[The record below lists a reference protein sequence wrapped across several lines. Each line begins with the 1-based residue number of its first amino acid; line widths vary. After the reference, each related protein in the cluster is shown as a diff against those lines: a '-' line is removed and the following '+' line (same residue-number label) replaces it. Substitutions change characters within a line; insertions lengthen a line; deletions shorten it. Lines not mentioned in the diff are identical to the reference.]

1 MGLIELVK
9 ITDTD
14 IRALRNAPGPT
25 VIVKGLGLGGVT
37 REASLYQ
44 QHGLRSR
51 PVAGSR
57 GVFVPF
63 GSGSR
68 EGVVIATENYTLDI
82 TLDEGGAAIY
92 STDAAGAVQALI
104 KLRADGSVELNGDSK
119 RLVTYGE
126 LNTAL
131 QAFKTLI
138 NAHVHSGGTLA
149 LGLTGTPSV
158 PTTIDISASQTSTL
172 KTGG

>member
-9 ITDTD
+9 ITDAD
-14 IRALRNAPGPT
+14 IRTLRASPGPS
-25 VIVKGLGLGGVT
+25 VVVKGVGLGGAT
-37 REASLYQ
+37 REATLYQ
-44 QHGLRSR
+44 QHGFRSL
-51 PVAGSR
+51 PIDGTR
-57 GVFVPF
+57 GIFVPL

-68 EGVVIATENYTLDI
+68 EGIVIATENYTLDI
-82 TLDEGGAAIY
+82 TLDAGGAAIY
-92 STDAAGAVQALI
+92 STNAAGEVQAVI
-104 KLRADGSVELNGDSK
+104 KLRADGSIELNGDSK

-149 LGLTGTPSV
+149 LGLTGPPSV
-158 PTTIDISASQTSTL
+158 PTTLDISASQTSTL

>member
-9 ITDTD
+9 ITDSD

-25 VIVKGLGLGGVT
+25 VVVKGVGLGGVT

-44 QHGLRSR
+44 QHGFRSR
-51 PVAGSR
+51 PVAGTR

-68 EGVVIATENYTLDI
+68 EGVIIATENYTLDI
-82 TLDEGGAAIY
+82 TLDVGGAAIY
-92 STDAAGAVQALI
+92 STNAAGDVQAEI
-104 KLRADGSVELNGDSK
+104 KLRADGSIELNGDSK

-126 LNTAL
+126 LNTAIQTFITAL
-131 QAFKTLI
+131 NL
-138 NAHVHSGGTLA
+138 HVHSGGTLP
-149 LGLTGTPSV
+149 LGLTGAPTV
-158 PTTIDISASQTSTL
+158 PASLNISASQTSTL

>member
-9 ITDTD
+9 ITDSD
-14 IRALRNAPGPT
+14 IRALRNSPGPT
-25 VIVKGLGLGGVT
+25 VIVKGVGLGGVT

-44 QHGLRSR
+44 QHGFRSR
-51 PVAGSR
+51 PVAGTR

-68 EGVVIATENYTLDI
+68 EGVIIATENYTLDI

-92 STDAAGAVQALI
+92 STDTAGAVQALI
-104 KLRADGSVELNGDSK
+104 KLRANGALELNGDDE
-119 RLVTYGE
+119 RLVMYGP

-131 QAFKTLI
+131 STTFLTQLKAHLTAAGDPNSATL
-138 NAHVHSGGTLA
+138 TMDL
-149 LGLTGTPSV
+149 
-158 PTTIDISASQTSTL
+158 SASETSTL